1 MYEKLTDRA
10 HTVMQFA
17 NQGALHR
24 NHEYIGTEHI
34 LLGLIKEDGGVVS
47 CVLKNLGIDRGRIR
61 QEVDKLVERGPT
73 LSTLGTLGK
82 LPQTPR
88 ARKVVEY
95 SIEEA
100 RSLGHNY
107 IGTEH
112 ILLGLLREQEGVAA
126 QVLLNLGM
134 RVDVT
139 RTEIQRVLAAVSP
152 RAAAAIDVVVKKL
165 VEELS
170 EPEQP
175 ALDPSNLPMAE
186 RLKFYKRQAW
196 KSRQALAKAVKFT
209 LRDRFAIAA
218 LQGLLADGALCDG
231 DDARRINAHDAYAQA
246 DECIAARTRPKTKKS
261 PMETK

>member
-10 HTVMQFA
+10 HKVMQFA

-139 RTEIQRVLAAVSP
+139 RTEIQRVLAADSP
-152 RAAAAIDVVVKKL
+152 CAAAAIYAVVEK

-170 EPEQP
+170 EPKQP
-175 ALDPSNLPMAE
+175 ALDPNNLPMAE
-186 RLKFYKRQAW
+186 RLEFYKRQAR
-196 KSRQALAKAVKFT
+196 KSRQALAKVVKFT

-231 DDARRINAHDAYAQA
+231 DDARRINARDAYAQA